1 MKTSRRS
8 RVIRAAGVAV
18 LVAVALGACG
28 VATSLPSVGS
38 ESHFLAHCEATCAD
52 GLDCIGGICTR
63 ACLTAAADCTDLDPA
78 ATCTNQS
85 VEPGAVA
92 VCDVPCSAADDCGRL
107 GSEFSCA
114 AAFCRDNSVASPDAG
129 TSLPP
134 APPPEC
140 DAYRDV
146 PSSLSVTVSI
156 VNERSETIYLKPFL
170 DGCNHLPRLVNWDGF
185 NLHGYRCATS
195 CQEILES
202 ETYAPIPCGED
213 CTTAPLVRLE
223 PGATLEVGT
232 FDSIQL
238 SHGIVPGTEQMPSS
252 CGRDD
257 RYFGFA
263 CFSRAPIPLGEHEL
277 SAQALLDPG
286 CPEQPAIDDE
296 ECNCSPGEQ
305 GSCETG
311 AYVPLEL
318 EYEPVVGG
326 VVATASVNVEDG
338 AELQVIFR

>member
-1 MKTSRRS
+1 MKMSRRA
-8 RVIRAAGVAV
+8 RAITAAGAAA
-18 LVAVALGACG
+18 LVAVSSGACG

-63 ACLTAAADCTDLDPA
+63 GCLTAAADCTDLDPA

-92 VCDVPCSAADDCGRL
+92 VCDVPCSGSADCGRL
-107 GSEFSCA
+107 GSEFTCA
-114 AAFCRDNSVASPDAG
+114 AAFCRDDMAAPPDAG
-129 TSLPP
+129 PSLPP
-134 APPPEC
+134 ALPPEC

-146 PSSLSVTVSI
+146 PSALSVSVSI
-156 VNERSETIYLKPFL
+156 VNERTETIYLKPYL
-170 DGCNHLPRLVNWDGF
+170 DHCNDLPRLVDWDGF
-185 NLHGYRCATS
+185 NLHGYRCAIS

-202 ETYAPIPCGED
+202 GTYPGPPCGEE

-223 PGATLEVGT
+223 PGATLAVGT
-232 FDSIQL
+232 FESIQT
-238 SHGIVPGTEQMPSS
+238 SHGIDPATERMPGS
-252 CGRDD
+252 CGSNDPG
-257 RYFGFA
+257 FGYA
-263 CFSRAPIPLGEHEL
+263 CFSRAPIAPGEYQL

-296 ECNCSPGEQ
+296 ECNCTPSEQ

-311 AYVPLEL
+311 AEVYSESEPL
-318 EYEPVVGG
+318 VGDI
-326 VVATASVNVEDG
+326 VATTSMSVEDG
-338 AELQVIFR
+338 AELRVVFR